1 MHSMQPAA
9 FHPLIMSTSCL
20 GCTSVGLSFFN
31 ALDLQWPAPFAPLHP
46 LLVGGCTDAALSI
59 LRPGRR
65 PQPRA
70 DGAAAGGRPAAERT
84 AAAAAAPSRGSP
96 GRRRGA
102 QRGGAPQG
110 GRAVQRRLGGTAPAP
125 GQMWGL
131 ILGFGAQKCGAAYV
145 VTIAAAPWRRLR
157 DRIWKSRSRPG
168 RCVMPCWLY
177 LDQEP
182 WLCIA
187 LCQAQSSSRTDP
199 NRAQNSAGLRPQ
211 VGWVSPKFRVRLK
224 SSCGGVAPTS
234 LAGLGQSCGPVQAL
248 AASRR
253 ASRADLAAPGKT
265 GCSRSHKTYRA
276 TLTYL

>member
-1 MHSMQPAA
+1 MPFHLGALLPSPPPAHLVICLCRHAFMDPSFSFAKHPTAFCVFLDAAWHHQTFLGGRYEVSQPCICRPPQHLSTYSGLNRPSHCSDVLVWSHMFMVWGLVCYLVRRSMHSMQPAA

-125 GQMWGL
+125 RHVGCGVSFWGL
-131 ILGFGAQKCGAAYV
+131 VLRNAA
-145 VTIAAAPWRRLR
+145 LR
-157 DRIWKSRSRPG
+157 TW
-168 RCVMPCWLY
+168 
-177 LDQEP
+177 
-182 WLCIA
+182 
-187 LCQAQSSSRTDP
+187 
-199 NRAQNSAGLRPQ
+199 
-211 VGWVSPKFRVRLK
+211 
-224 SSCGGVAPTS
+224 
-234 LAGLGQSCGPVQAL
+234 
-248 AASRR
+248 
-253 ASRADLAAPGKT
+253 
-265 GCSRSHKTYRA
+265 
-276 TLTYL
+276 